1 MLVKQLNR
9 ILSKTSPQVP
19 LRTVL
24 IVPFVLQIFAAV
36 GLVGWFSFRNGQQS
50 VNDMTSKLRYEIT
63 DRIKQHLDAYLAV
76 PKLVNRI
83 NVNAI
88 DQGYVDIKHLEN
100 AERYLWNQIQL
111 FETISYIQYGKSG
124 KIFYG
129 IRRSDPQSPIF
140 IEFSDRG
147 GDKKFNSY
155 TSKERGRIDKLV
167 DRFDYDMDA
176 DTWYADAIKAG
187 RPIWS
192 SIYHAQ
198 NRPEI
203 VNITASYPVYNKSG
217 VLQYVTG
224 TDLLLSG
231 ISKFLNTLK
240 LGRSGVTFIIEP
252 SGYLVASSNPNDV
265 LFVLNGKTSKR
276 VSAID
281 SKNELIRS
289 IAKVLGEHFATLEN
303 IQGTQQFDIDIQ
315 GKRYFVQQSRYQDDL
330 GLDWLVVVAIPE
342 NDFMAQ
348 INANTQTTILLC
360 LLALLLAT
368 GLGIITSNWIAKPIH
383 RLNKASEA
391 IASGDLEQSIP
402 DSPVQ
407 EIGTL
412 AKSFNVMSQQLN
424 DSYQSL
430 EQRVQDRTAELVIA
444 KEKADVANQ
453 AKSTFI
459 ANMSHELRSP
469 LNAILGFSQIMT
481 RSQTLNPEHQES
493 VGIISRSGEHLLT
506 LINNVLDL
514 SKIEAGKITLN
525 ENNFDLYRLLDDIHD
540 MFQMKAEEKNLQI
553 LIEYDPNLPR
563 YVRTD
568 DVKLRQVLIN
578 LINNALKFTPDG
590 GVSVRVSNREQTS
603 EVLDTNYHSIHFE
616 IEDSGA
622 GIAEEE
628 LGNLFEA
635 FTQTATGKQAQEGTG
650 LGLPISRQFVG
661 LMGGEIAVKSQV
673 GQGTTFLF
681 DIQVTE
687 VEASEIASQQPSRRV
702 IALEPNQPRYRILI
716 VDDKPTNRQLLMR
729 LLSPLGF
736 ELKEAINGQEAV
748 DICQRWEPHLI
759 WMDMRMPVMD
769 GYTATKTIK
778 AHSQGQATAIIALTA
793 SVLEEERAVVLS
805 AGCDDFLRKPFR
817 ESEIFKA
824 MNKHIGVTYIYEDIT
839 PKNTEGTRT
848 RELLTAEAIGALP
861 AELLAQLQEAVMFSD
876 EYLIA
881 TLVKQIAAQN
891 EPLAQAI
898 EVALHNFEYE
908 KVLNLIQQKK
918 AKE

>member
-1 MLVKQLNR
+1 
-9 ILSKTSPQVP
+9 
-19 LRTVL
+19 
-24 IVPFVLQIFAAV
+24 
-36 GLVGWFSFRNGQQS
+36 
-50 VNDMTSKLRYEIT
+50 
-63 DRIKQHLDAYLAV
+63 
-76 PKLVNRI
+76 
-83 NVNAI
+83 
-88 DQGYVDIKHLEN
+88 
-100 AERYLWNQIQL
+100 
-111 FETISYIQYGKSG
+111 
-124 KIFYG
+124 
-129 IRRSDPQSPIF
+129 
-140 IEFSDRG
+140 
-147 GDKKFNSY
+147 
-155 TSKERGRIDKLV
+155 
-167 DRFDYDMDA
+167 MDA

-231 ISKFLNTLK
+231 ISNFLNTLK

-281 SKNELIRS
+281 SKNEFIRS
-289 IAKVLGEHFATLEN
+289 IAKFLAEHFATLEN
-303 IQGTQQFDIDIQ
+303 IQGTKKFDIDIQ
-315 GKRYFVQQSRYQDDL
+315 GKRYFVQQSRYQDAL

-368 GLGIITSNWIAKPIH
+368 GLGIITSSWIAKPIH

-412 AKSFNVMSQQLN
+412 AKSFNVMSQQLK

-514 SKIEAGKITLN
+514 SKIEAAKITLN
-525 ENNFDLYRLLDDIHD
+525 ENNFDLYRLLDDSHD
-540 MFQMKAEEKNLQI
+540 MFQMKAEEKNLQ
-553 LIEYDPNLPR
+553 LLMEYDPNLPR

-578 LINNALKFTPDG
+578 IINNALKFTQDG
-590 GVSVRVSNREQTS
+590 GVSVRVSSKETTTTS
-603 EVLDTNYHSIHFE
+603 RTLHFE

-635 FTQTATGKQAQEGTG
+635 FVQTATGKQAQEGTG

-681 DIQVTE
+681 DIQVIE

-702 IALEPNQPRYRILI
+702 IALQPNQRRSRILM

-736 ELKEAINGQEAV
+736 ELKEAIKGQEAV
-748 DICQRWEPHLI
+748 DIWQTWEPHLI

-769 GYTATKTIK
+769 GYIATKTIK
-778 AHSQGQATAIIALTA
+778 AHTKGQATAIIALTA

-805 AGCDDFLRKPFR
+805 AGCGDFLRKPFR
-817 ESEIFKA
+817 ESEIFKV
-824 MNKHIGVTYIYEDIT
+824 MNKLIGVTYIYEDIT
-839 PKNTEGTRT
+839 QKNTEAIHT

-908 KVLNLIQQKK
+908 KVLNLIQQNK
-918 AKE
+918 AKK